1 MEVIQGNLKEKE
13 SVTAIY
19 SRAIERFFEKHMGA
33 VLGEDN
39 EVTKKFLFLAVKY
52 EAERQHE
59 QEKVKTKE
67 KIEADFRIFSIL
79 TDLLSGLT
87 PKEFTQMFPI
97 DKTYDGEKYGIKD
110 YFSTIK
116 AIKKIGPDTVIGSN
130 RIMEFLWDY
139 QNRDIRNFEVN
150 KMCTLSDMRRL
161 EGHKGLMEEF
171 MEAQGVPSYTLH
183 EKEGCMVNN
192 MTGEVL
198 KISKP
203 KKRVHKYLKVL

>member
-1 MEVIQGNLKEKE
+1 
-13 SVTAIY
+13 
-19 SRAIERFFEKHMGA
+19 
-33 VLGEDN
+33 
-39 EVTKKFLFLAVKY
+39 
-52 EAERQHE
+52 
-59 QEKVKTKE
+59 
-67 KIEADFRIFSIL
+67 
-79 TDLLSGLT
+79 
-87 PKEFTQMFPI
+87 
-97 DKTYDGEKYGIKD
+97 
-110 YFSTIK
+110 
-116 AIKKIGPDTVIGSN
+116 
-130 RIMEFLWDY
+130 MEFLWDY

-203 KKRVHKYLKVL
+203 KKRVPKYLKVL

>member
-67 KIEADFRIFSIL
+67 KIESDFRIFSIL

-87 PKEFTQMFPI
+87 PKEFTQMFPT

-110 YFSTIK
+110 YFSYYK
-116 AIKKIGPDTVIGSN
+116 SN
-130 RIMEFLWDY
+130 
-139 QNRDIRNFEVN
+139 
-150 KMCTLSDMRRL
+150 
-161 EGHKGLMEEF
+161 
-171 MEAQGVPSYTLH
+171 
-183 EKEGCMVNN
+183 
-192 MTGEVL
+192 
-198 KISKP
+198 
-203 KKRVHKYLKVL
+203 